1 MQRSNIRL
9 YYSQFV
15 PTVEN
20 IRIVSYSE
28 YLTFAV
34 GSNVPMY
41 CTYTYITHAHK
52 DEGGVDQVTLQY
64 LRAFE
69 FDDLLPPFMIQIAS

>member
-15 PTVEN
+15 PVEN
-20 IRIVSYSE
+20 IRIVTVIQNTWPLLSGQM
-28 YLTFAV
+28 L
-34 GSNVPMY
+34 MY
-41 CTYTYITHAHK
+41 TNSTHAHK
-52 DEGGVDQVTLQY
+52 SEGGVDQVTLQY

-69 FDDLLPPFMIQIAS
+69 FDDLLPPFLIQIAW